1 MCYGKCRWTQTAE
14 RTEAQSCN
22 EGNLFTVKGEFS
34 GTVYLQQN
42 VNGNA
47 EPGRAGEETHTGS
60 TLDLVLFAK
69 TSRRKRTRRGDPK
82 KQRGEILRRKQN
94 PVQSPAKIIHRLQE

>member
-1 MCYGKCRWTQTAE
+1 MCYGKCGWTQTAE
-14 RTEAQSCN
+14 RREAQSCN

-47 EPGRAGEETHTGS
+47 EPGCAGEETHTGS
-60 TLDLVLFAK
+60 ALDLVLFAK
-69 TSRRKRTRRGDPK
+69 TSRRKRTR
-82 KQRGEILRRKQN
+82 
-94 PVQSPAKIIHRLQE
+94 